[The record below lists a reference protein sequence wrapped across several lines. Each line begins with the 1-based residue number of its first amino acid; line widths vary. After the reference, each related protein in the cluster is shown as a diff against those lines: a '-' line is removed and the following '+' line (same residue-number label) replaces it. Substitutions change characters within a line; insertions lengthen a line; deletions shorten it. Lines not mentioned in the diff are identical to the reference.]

1 MCSTRRPDFC
11 DPPRIMK
18 TTTLQLGNSV
28 NQSHVRLAFLLI
40 PLACFALSSLARAV
54 CNEGCLTN
62 NNTVLGDDALLNNSG
77 FYNTAVGFQALLNNI
92 SSQNTAV
99 GFQALLNNTGCC

>member
-1 MCSTRRPDFC
+1 MQFNNPTSTKNETKN
-11 DPPRIMK
+11 M
-18 TTTLQLGNSV
+18 TTLRLRKSIAR
-28 NQSHVRLAFLLI
+28 SPLRLALLLI
-40 PLACFALSSLARAV
+40 PLALACFALSTTARAV
-54 CNEGCLTN
+54 CQDGCLTN

-99 GFQALLNNTGCC
+99 GF